1 MDSPFRVKATAAP
14 VRMQV
19 VSALQQA
26 IESGRFA
33 PGERLIERELCDL
46 TGVSRTSVREA
57 LRELE
62 SRGLVQMV
70 PNRGPIV
77 AVLTLDETQ
86 ELYEVRAALEGLAG
100 ELFATRATDAQ
111 VEDLRA
117 RVNEIK
123 RRARDGETVDLTQV
137 KDGFYELLFEGAGNS
152 VARLMLDTIHSR
164 ITLLRRTTLSRPDR
178 AVVMAAE
185 LEEIMNAIE
194 ARDPET
200 TRTACV
206 RHIRMAA
213 TVALEILT
221 DVGTAESPGRRGSA
235 ASRNRGDAARDS
247 GSR

>member
-1 MDSPFRVKATAAP
+1 MEKGLRVTATAAP

-19 VSALQQA
+19 VSVLQQA

-62 SRGLVQMV
+62 SRGLVRMV
-70 PNRGPIV
+70 ANRGPIV
-77 AVLTLDETQ
+77 AVLTLQETQ

-100 ELFATRATDAQ
+100 ELFAARATDAQ
-111 VEDLRA
+111 VRKLREH
-117 RVNEIK
+117 VDEIT
-123 RRARDGETVDLTQV
+123 RRANNGEIVDLPSV

-152 VARLMLDTIHSR
+152 VARQMLDTIHSR

-178 AVVMAAE
+178 AIVMASE
-185 LEEIMNAIE
+185 LDEIMDAIE
-194 ARDPET
+194 AREPEA
-200 TRTACV
+200 TRRACV
-206 RHIRMAA
+206 RHIRMAT

-221 DVGTAESPGRRGSA
+221 EAGVVETTPTR
-235 ASRNRGDAARDS
+235 
-247 GSR
+247 

>member
-1 MDSPFRVKATAAP
+1 MDNAFKVTTTAAP

-77 AVLTLDETQ
+77 AVLTLEEAQ

-100 ELFATRATDAQ
+100 EQFAVRATDTQ
-111 VEDLRA
+111 VRQLRA
-117 RVNEIK
+117 HVDEIK
-123 RRARDGETVDLTQV
+123 RRAREGEIVDLPSV
-137 KDGFYELLFEGAGNS
+137 KDGFYELLFDGAGNS
-152 VARLMLDTIHSR
+152 VARQMLDTIHSR
-164 ITLLRRTTLSRPDR
+164 ITLLRRTTLSQPDR
-178 AVVMAAE
+178 AIVMASE
-185 LEEIMNAIE
+185 LDEIMDAIE
-194 ARDPET
+194 AREPEA
-200 TRTACV
+200 TRKACV
-206 RHIRMAA
+206 RHIRIAA
-213 TVALEILT
+213 KVALEILAG
-221 DVGTAESPGRRGSA
+221 VGTAEGVT
-235 ASRNRGDAARDS
+235 AAR
-247 GSR
+247 

>member
-1 MDSPFRVKATAAP
+1 MDDPLKVTAMAAP

-19 VSALQQA
+19 VSVLQQA
-26 IESGRFA
+26 IETGRFA

-70 PNRGPIV
+70 ANRGPIV
-77 AVLTLDETQ
+77 AVLTLAEAQ

-100 ELFATRATDAQ
+100 ELFAVRATDAQ
-111 VEDLRA
+111 VRELRA
-117 RVNEIK
+117 RVDEIK
-123 RRARDGETVDLTQV
+123 KRARDGEVVELPSV

-178 AVVMAAE
+178 AIVMASE
-185 LEEIMNAIE
+185 LEEIMDAIE
-194 ARDPET
+194 AREPEA
-200 TRTACV
+200 TRKACA
-206 RHIRMAA
+206 RHIRMAT

-221 DVGTAESPGRRGSA
+221 DIDAVGSTE
-235 ASRNRGDAARDS
+235 ASTR
-247 GSR
+247 